1 MFLSS
6 LISDLLRRARGSGP
20 AAASADADRR
30 WQQALA
36 VRAAGDVA
44 GARAAGEAML
54 DRFPEDARAHYLLG
68 LIRSEDGD
76 SRGSLRHL
84 DRAVALAPDWPD
96 AHLAHGNVRWLLGDA
111 GGAEISYRR
120 AMALEPGS
128 AAPPGNLAFLL
139 QSVGRKEESL
149 ELLRRA
155 HEIDPTHADVAW
167 ELVKALLDVG
177 QPEAARVAAERTVAV
192 DATNPAGH
200 RSLGLVHLSRH
211 EPQAA
216 LERFERAVALA
227 PDDSESWLN
236 AGIAAQELGRLDE
249 ALGAYERALE
259 LNPDHPPARWRRALV
274 RLAKG
279 EFDRG
284 WSDYEARLA
293 SVSHPWRRFSQPL
306 WQGEP
311 LAGKTLLV
319 HAEQGLGDEI
329 MFASCLPELVAQAG
343 HCVIDCHPRLATLFR
358 RSFPAATVHG
368 GWQTDDMAW
377 LADCPPADYQV
388 PAGSVPR
395 ILRSRPEHFPPHA
408 GYLRAD
414 AQRTAAWQS
423 RLAALGNGLK
433 VGLSWR
439 GGTQVSR
446 THLRSLS
453 LPDLLPVLRIEG
465 VRFVDLQ
472 YTDTARERARLEEE
486 HGVQLTHWPDAL
498 ADYDETA
505 ALVAA
510 LDLTLSVCTAIVHL
524 AGALGRPAWVM
535 TPYSPE
541 WRYGHAGEAMIWY
554 PSVRLVRQPAYG
566 AWEPV
571 IVEIARRMERRA
583 RGGPE

>member
-1 MFLSS
+1 MFLSN
-6 LISDLLRRARGSGP
+6 LINDLLRRARSGSRV
-20 AAASADADRR
+20 AASADADRL

-36 VRAAGDVA
+36 LRAAGDA
-44 GARAAGEAML
+44 ERARTAGEAML
-54 DRFPEDARAHYLLG
+54 ERFPEDARAHYLLG
-68 LIRSEDGD
+68 LIRRDRND
-76 SRGSLRHL
+76 PHGSLRHL
-84 DRAVALAPDWPD
+84 DRAVALAPGWPD
-96 AHLAHGNVRWLLGDA
+96 AHLAHGNVRWLLGDSR
-111 GGAEISYRR
+111 GAEESYRR
-120 AMALEPGS
+120 AMALDIES
-128 AAPPGNLAFLL
+128 VAPRCNLAFLL
-139 QSVGRKEESL
+139 QSAGRKEESL

-155 HEIDPTHADVAW
+155 HEIAPVHPEVAW
-167 ELVKALLDVG
+167 ELVKALLDAG
-177 QPEAARVAAERTVAV
+177 QPEAARAAAERTLAA

-200 RSLGLVHLSRH
+200 KSLGLVHLSRH

-216 LERFERAVALA
+216 LDRFERAVALA
-227 PDDSESWLN
+227 PDDSDGWLN

-249 ALGAYERALE
+249 ALAAYERALK
-259 LNPDHPPARWRRALV
+259 LKPDHPPARWRRALV

-293 SVSHPWRRFSQPL
+293 SVSHPWRRFPQPL

-319 HAEQGLGDEI
+319 HGEQGLGDEI
-329 MFASCLPELVAQAG
+329 MFASCLPELIAQAG
-343 HCVIDCHPRLATLFR
+343 HCVIDCHPRLAALFR

-368 GWQTDDMAW
+368 GWQTDDMSW
-377 LADCPPADYQV
+377 LGDCPPADYQV

-395 ILRSRPEHFPPHA
+395 ILRNRQEHFPHHA

-414 AQRTAAWQS
+414 AQRIAAWRA
-423 RLAALGNGLK
+423 RLVTLGDGLK

-439 GGTQVSR
+439 GGTEVSR
-446 THLRSLS
+446 AHLRSLS
-453 LPDLLPVLRIEG
+453 LPDLLPVLRIQG

-486 HGVQLTHWPDAL
+486 HDVRLTHWPEAL
-498 ADYDETA
+498 ADFDETA

-510 LDLTLSVCTAIVHL
+510 LDLTLSVCTAVVHL

-554 PSVRLVRQPAYG
+554 PSVRLVRQPVNG
-566 AWEPV
+566 AWQPV
-571 IVEIARRMERRA
+571 IAEIARRMERRA
-583 RGGPE
+583 RGGQA